1 MRNHFTDY
9 VWFDCIGLVTKRWF
23 ARLIVGRRD
32 KWTDFRHFAT
42 IIHALIAWIGL
53 NWNEENSKEENN
65 SWCMPWCMIM
75 HDGHVIC
82 VHNPKPNNTY
92 TCTCCA
98 CCVRCTCYTQYT
110 VCSAFT
116 TYSGSVLLKL
126 HSRWLLSWMIPTENF
141 SAPESKIIRHFGF
154 VKYFHVHNI
163 I

>member
-1 MRNHFTDY
+1 MREMRNHFTDY

-92 TCTCCA
+92 ACTCCA

-110 VCSAFT
+110 VFGAFT
-116 TYSGSVLLKL
+116 TYSGSVRFCSNCIHVGYYLEWFPRKIFQLLNQK
-126 HSRWLLSWMIPTENF
+126 
-141 SAPESKIIRHFGF
+141 
-154 VKYFHVHNI
+154 
-163 I
+163 